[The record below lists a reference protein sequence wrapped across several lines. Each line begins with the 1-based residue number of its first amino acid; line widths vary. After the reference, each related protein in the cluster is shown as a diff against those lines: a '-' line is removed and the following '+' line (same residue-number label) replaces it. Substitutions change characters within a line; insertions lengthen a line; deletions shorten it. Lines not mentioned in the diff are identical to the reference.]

1 MFSKLPCHECELLK
15 VKKVFYKI
23 IINKTMK
30 GVKVDKINSKAFN
43 SIYRHT
49 IGRLLVISRVIGPR
63 LGDVIRVQQ
72 APRDVILVFFAD
84 GQAQGGVSVRN
95 GPERFFNPCNV
106 DARQSRQLLRPT
118 T

>member
-1 MFSKLPCHECELLK
+1 
-15 VKKVFYKI
+15 
-23 IINKTMK
+23 MK

-49 IGRLLVISRVIGPR
+49 IGRLLVISGVIGPR
-63 LGDVIRVQQ
+63 LGDVIGVQQ
-72 APRDVILVFFAD
+72 APSDVILVFFAD

-106 DARQSRQLLRPT
+106 DPHLYKTISSAT
-118 T
+118 TTNHLTPIFI